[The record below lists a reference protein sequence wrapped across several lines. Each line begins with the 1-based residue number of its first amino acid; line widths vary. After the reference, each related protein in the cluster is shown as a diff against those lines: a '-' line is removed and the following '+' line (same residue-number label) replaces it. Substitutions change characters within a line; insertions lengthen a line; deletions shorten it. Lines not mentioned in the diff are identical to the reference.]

1 MGRHAGRGADYGKL
15 VPKLAAKRVEPRIA
29 QSLSR
34 QPGHPDRG
42 DLLDTELR
50 RGVAY
55 GGKLDSGMSGSAPMS
70 NLVSDA
76 GRIPAWRFVLR
87 LVWVVLQ
94 LMLVYLL
101 GESGAQFFYQGF

>member
-1 MGRHAGRGADYGKL
+1 MN
-15 VPKLAAKRVEPRIA
+15 
-29 QSLSR
+29 
-34 QPGHPDRG
+34 
-42 DLLDTELR
+42 
-50 RGVAY
+50 
-55 GGKLDSGMSGSAPMS
+55 
-70 NLVSDA
+70 NLVSEA